1 MHPTKLKAKGLLK
14 QVLFKEIFTL
24 IERFSS
30 KNEKPKI
37 LTAPSQKQLNLALFK
52 IGRLKTSLEKWAK
65 QLSENNYPKMTSYID
80 VNRCLFSQLK
90 TNQI

>member
-30 KNEKPKI
+30 KNEI